1 MSSFTHSRF
10 SEERSPSRTGRNS
23 EVAKI
28 LQNSPTY
35 TMAPEK
41 PVSILWGEFELGAM
55 IGAGSFGH
63 VYDGKHVKSGKV
75 FAVKRFKNKYNSKKK
90 AFE

>member
-1 MSSFTHSRF
+1 
-10 SEERSPSRTGRNS
+10 
-23 EVAKI
+23 
-28 LQNSPTY
+28 
-35 TMAPEK
+35 MAPEK
-41 PVSILWGEFELGAM
+41 PVSILWGEFELGTM

-63 VYDGKHVKSGKV
+63 VYDGKQVKTGKV

>member
-1 MSSFTHSRF
+1 MSSLTHSRF
-10 SEERSPSRTGRNS
+10 SAERSPSRTGRNS
-23 EVAKI
+23 EVARI

-35 TMAPEK
+35 AMAPAK
-41 PVSILWGEFELGAM
+41 PVSILWGEFELGTM

-63 VYDGKHVKSGKV
+63 VYDGKHVKTGKV

>member
-1 MSSFTHSRF
+1 
-10 SEERSPSRTGRNS
+10 
-23 EVAKI
+23 
-28 LQNSPTY
+28 
-35 TMAPEK
+35 MAPEK
-41 PVSILWGEFELGAM
+41 SVSILWGEFELGAM

-63 VYDGKHVKSGKV
+63 VYDGKHVKTGKV